1 MYFKFTYNSGHRAPW
16 VRVKVKSG
24 PSSKAKI
31 QALFVRI
38 FYYNKNDDETV
49 PIEQILDVND
59 EEDQNG
65 SACEDKVDGGET
77 HVKKV
82 STLIGPR

>member
-1 MYFKFTYNSGHRAPW
+1 MYF
-16 VRVKVKSG
+16 
-24 PSSKAKI
+24 
-31 QALFVRI
+31 
-38 FYYNKNDDETV
+38 NDDETV
-49 PIEQILDVND
+49 PIEQILDVDD

-77 HVKKV
+77 HVRKV